1 MIYSFNIGDY
11 VSIKKLKEKEK
22 EERRNY
28 IIDASEKLFFDKG
41 YDNVSMKD
49 IANKVGIDRTTI
61 YLYFK
66 NKEAI
71 YFSIVLRAVKIMN
84 EIFKE
89 SVKSDKNGIDK
100 LRDTGWAYYEFNE
113 NFPDYHKIY
122 VSFEYLRFQNNDKY
136 DISEIMAVH
145 AETVRIV
152 CKAIAEGIED
162 GSIRKDLNPLQIAM
176 YMATTSYPIVNPNPD
191 ILKALDM
198 SAKQYYEDYLDLLR
212 LSLMNTENKVKD

>member
-1 MIYSFNIGDY
+1 MVINIGDY
-11 VSIKKLKEKEK
+11 VSIKELKEKEK

-28 IIDASEKLFFDKG
+28 IIDASEKLFFEKG
-41 YDNVSMKD
+41 YDNVSMRD

-84 EIFKE
+84 GIFKE
-89 SVKSDKNGIDK
+89 SVKSDKNGLSK
-100 LRDTGWAYYEFNE
+100 LRDTGWAYYKFNE
-113 NFPDYHKIY
+113 NFPDYHNVY
-122 VSFEYLRFQNNDKY
+122 VTFEYLRFQNNDKY

-152 CKAIAEGIED
+152 CKTIVDGMED
-162 GSIRKDLNPLQIAM
+162 GSIRKGLNPLQIAM
-176 YMATTSYPIVNPNPD
+176 YMATTTYPIVNPNPD
-191 ILKALDM
+191 ILKVLGM
-198 SAKQYYEDYLDLLR
+198 NAKQYYEDYLDLFSR
-212 LSLMNTENKVKD
+212 MLMNTEK